1 VNVHLSPEALVTEL
15 GAEVVDITT
24 DDTAPA

>member
-1 VNVHLSPEALVTEL
+1 VHLAPSDLVAAT

-24 DDTAPA
+24 PEEARPG